1 MRGTLTVRDPQGW
14 KLPADR
20 RLTLPRGGLLTVP
33 VVFTPSGSG
42 TQEISF
48 AGVTTKVEV
57 TTHRPVAKDNLARG
71 KIATASGVE
80 GGTTFE
86 PGKAVDGDPATR
98 WSSRP
103 ANGECLQVDL
113 GSAVDAGQ
121 VVLRRETAHGA
132 AYRVES
138 STDGAAWTPLAEVG
152 AGDGGVD
159 TLWIDRPNT
168 TRHLRVQGVRR
179 ATSFGYSLWEVE
191 VRAAA

>member
-1 MRGTLTVRDPQGW
+1 
-14 KLPADR
+14 
-20 RLTLPRGGLLTVP
+20 PRGGLLTVP

-42 TQEISF
+42 TLEISF
-48 AGVTTKVEV
+48 AGVTAKAEV
-57 TTHRPVAKDNLARG
+57 TAHRPVGTENLARG
-71 KIATASGVE
+71 RTATASGVE

-98 WSSRP
+98 WSSP
-103 ANGECLQVDL
+103 PSDGEWLRVDL

-121 VVLRRETAHGA
+121 VVLHWESAYGA

-138 STDGAAWTPLAEVG
+138 SPDGAAWTPLAEVT